1 MNEFKFYMVR
11 QDLLKEAK
19 PFEIACEAD
28 QKWNK
33 RG

>member
-1 MNEFKFYMVR
+1 MNELKFYMVR
-11 QDLLKEAK
+11 QDLLKEANS
-19 PFEIACEAD
+19 FEIACEAD